1 MALVVGITGGI
12 GSGKST
18 VCNVFRMLGIPV
30 FEADASA
37 RELMDSETTIKNPLT
52 ELFGAGIY
60 TPLGNLNRQLLAG
73 KIFTNNNLRIKVNEL
88 VHPVVRRKFYEFLE
102 QNEVFPYV
110 IYEAAILFEGGFHEK
125 MNFSI
130 LVAAPEEQRIARVM
144 ERNGLTEQ
152 SVRERMKSQWPED
165 KKRELADLCLEN
177 DNKHMILPE
186 IIRIDRK
193 LKTDG
198 TIW

>member
-18 VCNVFRMLGIPV
+18 VCNVFRMLDIPV
-30 FEADASA
+30 FEADAAA
-37 RELMDSETTIKNPLT
+37 RQLMDSDTTIKNALAL
-52 ELFGAGIY
+52 LFGNDIY
-60 TPLGNLNRQLLAG
+60 TSSGHLNRQKLAG
-73 KIFTNNNLRIKVNEL
+73 EIFTNNHLRERVNKL
-88 VHPVVRRKFYEFLE
+88 VHPVVRREFYKFLK
-102 QNEVFPYV
+102 QNEALPYV

-125 MNFSI
+125 MDFSV

-144 ERNGLTEQ
+144 ERNGLTEK
-152 SVRERMKSQWPED
+152 SVKERMNSQWAEE

-186 IIRIDRK
+186 IIQMDKK

>member
-1 MALVVGITGGI
+1 MVLGITGGI

-18 VCNVFRMLGIPV
+18 VCDVFRILGIPV

-37 RELMDSETTIKNPLT
+37 RQLMDSDTTIKNSLI
-52 ELFGAGIY
+52 ELFGIGIY
-60 TPLGNLNRQLLAG
+60 TRQGHLNRQELAE
-73 KIFTNNNLRIKVNEL
+73 KIFTDNNLRKKVNEV

-102 QNEVFPYV
+102 QNETFPYV

-130 LVAAPEEQRIARVM
+130 LVAAPEEQRIERVM

-152 SVRERMKSQWPED
+152 SVRERMKSQWPEE

-186 IIRIDRK
+186 IIRMDKK